1 MYVSD
6 RWILLLTL
14 QPSCPSGAASQP
26 YNVVPKPC
34 TPPSVAGVDN
44 VFLFTLKPCSESVR
58 GNMRTRG
65 MHLACTRQLLVQC
78 IYVLGHDMEV
88 LEECI
93 YAMPSKLRFEL
104 SSSCEFWV
112 LSFEC

>member
-6 RWILLLTL
+6 RWIMLLTF
-14 QPSCPSGAASQP
+14 AT
-26 YNVVPKPC
+26 VVSLECRIPAVQC
-34 TPPSVAGVDN
+34 CSETVHTAECRGRGQC
-44 VFLFTLKPCSESVR
+44 FLHCVLKPCSESVC

-78 IYVLGHDMEV
+78 IYVLGHDIEV

-93 YAMPSKLRFEL
+93 
-104 SSSCEFWV
+104 
-112 LSFEC
+112 